1 MFILGGCGSMVE
13 RQFVALKVV
22 GSNPTI
28 HPLVKI
34 TFFKRNKVQRKLFKK
49 KTNLVIL
56 FKQVY
61 IILKKN
67 TIFLKK
73 SKILNFYENY
83 FFAKKVNELK
93 VVNKS
98 LVIDTMVINLSQKKH
113 TLKSTIFKNT
123 TINTFSVG
131 SVMKY
136 FKIAKGKYIRR
147 STKGFKVFLNFLKA
161 VISKRYLNIKPKI
174 TYIVLNVRGVNHS
187 IIGSRALLK
196 GLLTLNTNI
205 STYAIINPTI
215 SFTKTKDKKV
225 KSIKKR
231 LKKKLILKSF

>member
-1 MFILGGCGSMVE
+1 MVE

-22 GSNPTI
+22 GSNPTT

-196 GLLTLNTNI
+196 SLLTLNTNI